1 MTSLPK
7 WTWLGLVA
15 LAVVLVALTSVYV
28 QDATEYVVVTRLGEP
43 VRTHLE
49 PGLRARLP
57 LGIERVDRI
66 SNRLHL
72 LLPAD
77 TEYLP
82 RDPKNLNVSCLL
94 LWRVADPLRFLQ
106 SVDTR
111 DGAEA
116 RLSYVLS
123 SELGTSLGSME
134 FAQLINAESSPE
146 GLEELSAELLRR
158 CGAVAEKEYGVE
170 IVDVRIRRLG
180 FPDRNRASV
189 FERMRAERGRI
200 AVKHRSEGEEEAT
213 KIRSEADLA
222 RERILS
228 EASRDAATIRGEAEA
243 EAARIYAAA
252 VRSDPQFF
260 DFLRTLEAYDS
271 IIDDETTLVL
281 PADAQVLEL
290 LLDGPESYR

>member
-1 MTSLPK
+1 MMSLPRWTWITLAGLAGVLVVLTSL
-7 WTWLGLVA
+7 
-15 LAVVLVALTSVYV
+15 YV
-28 QDATEYVVVTRLGEP
+28 QDTTEYVVVTRFGEP
-43 VRTHLE
+43 VRTHLD

-72 LLPAD
+72 LIPPD
-77 TEYLP
+77 TEYLT

-116 RLSYVLS
+116 RLAYVLS

-134 FAQLINAESSPE
+134 FAQLINAEGDPD
-146 GLEELSAELLRR
+146 GLEDLSAELLQR
-158 CGAVAEKEYGVE
+158 CGAIAEQEYGVD

-200 AVKHRSEGEEEAT
+200 AVKHRAEGEEEAT
-213 KIRSEADLA
+213 KIRSEADLQ
-222 RERILS
+222 RERILA
-228 EASRDAATIRGEAEA
+228 EASRDVALTRAVAEA
-243 EAARIYAAA
+243 EAARIYATA
-252 VRSDPQFF
+252 VRSDPRFF
-260 DFLRTLEAYDS
+260 DFLRTLEAYDA
-271 IIDDETTLVL
+271 IIDEETTLVL
-281 PADAQVLEL
+281 PADARILDL
-290 LLDGPESYR
+290 LLEGPESYR

>member
-7 WTWLGLVA
+7 WTWIGLA
-15 LAVVLVALTSVYV
+15 GLAAVLVTLTSLYV
-28 QDATEYVVVTRLGEP
+28 QDTTEYVVVTRFGEP
-43 VRTHLE
+43 VRTHLD
-49 PGLRARLP
+49 PGLRVRLP

-72 LLPAD
+72 LIPAD
-77 TEYLP
+77 TEYLT

-111 DGAEA
+111 EGAEA
-116 RLSYVLS
+116 RLAYVLS
-123 SELGTSLGSME
+123 SELGTSLGSMA
-134 FAQLINAESSPE
+134 FAQLINAEGDPD
-146 GLEELSAELLRR
+146 GLEDLSTELLQR
-158 CGAVAEKEYGVE
+158 CGSIAEQEYGVD

-213 KIRSEADLA
+213 KIRSGAALEREQILA
-222 RERILS
+222 
-228 EASRDAATIRGEAEA
+228 EASRDVATIRGQAEA
-243 EAARIYAAA
+243 EAARIYTAALRA
-252 VRSDPQFF
+252 DPQFF
-260 DFLRTLEAYDS
+260 DFLRTLQAYDA
-271 IIDDETTLVL
+271 IIDEETTLVL
-281 PADAQVLEL
+281 PADAPVLDL
-290 LLDGPESYR
+290 LLEGPQSYR